1 MSPRSNHSSLDQMNN
16 SAHRR
21 RSIMDLYAN
30 KKPQEK
36 IEKKPSKKPLIL
48 FFIFL
53 ILDTVATVYYL
64 VPVPTE

>member
-1 MSPRSNHSSLDQMNN
+1 
-16 SAHRR
+16 
-21 RSIMDLYAN
+21 MDLYAN

-36 IEKKPSKKPLIL
+36 IEKKPSKKPLIV